1 MLEDLESK
9 IAMSQQ
15 SLARQVRKEV
25 VPMNLMLMHH
35 FFLLYRYEI
44 YCSPILIFGNYIQ
57 SVFTPEGTFRIRF
70 DLRHKLY
77 WYYKEQRI
85 TNPDFRSPAL
95 GIVTGARTNPDV
107 KQSGE
112 EDLQRAA

>member
-1 MLEDLESK
+1 M
-9 IAMSQQ
+9 
-15 SLARQVRKEV
+15 
-25 VPMNLMLMHH
+25 
-35 FFLLYRYEI
+35 
-44 YCSPILIFGNYIQ
+44 
-57 SVFTPEGTFRIRF
+57 FTPEGTFRIRF

-112 EDLQRAA
+112 EDLQYKARPEQALEVSTLLGGDKSACEGTP